1 MNWNIIDNPI
11 KRTFRIPVGNLS
23 RKEAEKLLKE
33 LMDSYKDD
41 YDWEEEIRKQKLI
54 DRKLKIDKLRSKWV
68 D

>member
-23 RKEAEKLLKE
+23 KE
-33 LMDSYKDD
+33 
-41 YDWEEEIRKQKLI
+41 EEEIRKQKLI

>member
-54 DRKLKIDKLRSKWV
+54 DRKLKIDKIRNGI
-68 D
+68 